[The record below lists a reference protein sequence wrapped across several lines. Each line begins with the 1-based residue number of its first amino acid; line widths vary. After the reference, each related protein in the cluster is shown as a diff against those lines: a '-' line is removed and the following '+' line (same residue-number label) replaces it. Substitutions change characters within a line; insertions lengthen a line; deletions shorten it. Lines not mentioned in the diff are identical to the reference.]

1 MSDEFNNGQDDV
13 ILLVKVV
20 GDVPLPALHLHVD
33 PRHLRSVRTG
43 ATVLSVGAGA
53 RTNIGTAAVGHNI
66 PLRLAEIR
74 AVGDGDQDGG
84 AGGSGQ
90 QGDPAV
96 VRGLLT
102 HTLQGAHTLHI
113 THYTLHITYYKLP
126 LREHSQG

>member
-20 GDVPLPALHLHVD
+20 GDVPLPALHLHVV
-33 PRHLRSVRTG
+33 PRHLRSLG
-43 ATVLSVGAGA
+43 VGAAVFSVSAGVG
-53 RTNIGTAAVGHNI
+53 TNIGTAAVGHNI
-66 PLRLAEIR
+66 SLLRLADKG
-74 AVGDGDQDGG
+74 AVGGGDEDGG

-102 HTLQGAHTLHI
+102 HTCI
-113 THYTLHITYYKLP
+113 K
-126 LREHSQG
+126 